1 MSRLA
6 LLSLALSLAIAP
18 ACSHSSKADKA
29 PVAKGDSSAQ
39 PDQAAQPD
47 EPAEPALPA
56 VGQPAPAFTAVAH
69 DGTEV
74 STEALEGEPFVLY
87 FYPRDDT
94 PG

>member
-6 LLSLALSLAIAP
+6 LLSLALSLSIAP
-18 ACSHSSKADKA
+18 ACSHSGKAEKT
-29 PVAKGDSSAQ
+29 PVAKGDTA
-39 PDQAAQPD
+39 PAND
-47 EPAEPALPA
+47 EPPEKPAALPA

-74 STEALEGEPFVLY
+74 STKALEGEPYVLY
-87 FYPRDDT
+87 FYPQDDT